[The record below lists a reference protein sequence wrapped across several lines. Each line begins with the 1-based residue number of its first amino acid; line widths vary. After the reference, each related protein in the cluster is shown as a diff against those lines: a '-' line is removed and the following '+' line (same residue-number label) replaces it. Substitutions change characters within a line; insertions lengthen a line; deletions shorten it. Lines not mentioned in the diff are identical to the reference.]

1 MTKTVRIE
9 NADGNQDLSVTV
21 QSQLKDDQGNWVD
34 CLESPVRLL
43 SPADMTTQTLWSG
56 KRLVIEE
63 NTQSGSLNL
72 AQRKKT
78 PTMVYIAGRTL
89 PVDEH
94 SKITGGAW
102 EVLGVFSKSDL
113 AELRCTQVGDFV
125 GPAALDQSFP
135 EHGVPWTGAYF
146 FDPLLGRRD
155 PLAIARAEPLPKIDA
170 AMLTNQ
176 ATDFGT
182 FILNGNQRFIP
193 RNPYAL
199 GYEDICE
206 LVGVSPEHTPT
217 VTFSKLN
224 GPQGMLL
231 PSGVL
236 VITDGT
242 VINAVVTG
250 NA

>member
-9 NADGNQDLSVTV
+9 NADGNQDLIVTV

-34 CLESPVRLL
+34 CLESPVTLV

-56 KRLVIEE
+56 KRLIIEE
-63 NTQSGSLNL
+63 STQSGGLNL

-78 PTMVYIAGRTL
+78 STMVYIAGRTL

-94 SKITGGAW
+94 SRITGGAW
-102 EVLGVFSKSDL
+102 EVLGVFSKPGL

-155 PLAIARAEPLPKIDA
+155 PLAVARAEPFPKIDA
-170 AMLTNQ
+170 SM
-176 ATDFGT
+176 
-182 FILNGNQRFIP
+182 
-193 RNPYAL
+193 
-199 GYEDICE
+199 
-206 LVGVSPEHTPT
+206 
-217 VTFSKLN
+217 
-224 GPQGMLL
+224 
-231 PSGVL
+231 
-236 VITDGT
+236 ITG
-242 VINAVVTG
+242 TG